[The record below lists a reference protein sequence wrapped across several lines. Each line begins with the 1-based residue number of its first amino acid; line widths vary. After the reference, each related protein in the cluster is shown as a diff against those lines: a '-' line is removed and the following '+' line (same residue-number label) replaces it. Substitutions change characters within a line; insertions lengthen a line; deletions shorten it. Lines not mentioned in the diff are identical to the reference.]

1 MWLVPWRPQKQHQR
15 LSNYNRDFSLLVNII
30 SSSSP
35 PSPQPQPQRRH
46 HPPIPHIAMS
56 GPITPSRTIASNGRG
71 TPGSW
76 KHPKLDEVLRRQEAR
91 SFSDRRVSR
100 ALKNGAALGTTFV
113 VTHLFYNSRIY
124 SGLPRN
130 DVANIVYLGIYYLIF
145 IIRVVFTYN
154 IAFAIIG
161 PLLGPDPM
169 TDIPL
174 TDDQR
179 SSLSLPPTPHSTV
192 TNHAAEVSH
201 YITPPR
207 YNKSSP
213 LPQSPLL
220 ARPTTPTQST
230 TTPGR
235 TFANVSGISNI
246 SGFSGVSGVSGINL
260 SGKPRVTAAGSPI
273 GPGQLLGS
281 PGSFRSPSPVFNTPS
296 PFKTIGSGLEK
307 RHSFSSPMNTGAR
320 TGMIG
325 QGSLAGA
332 MQGNMSPSVVASGKW
347 LHEQRNRRR
356 DIF

>member
-1 MWLVPWRPQKQHQR
+1 MP
-15 LSNYNRDFSLLVNII
+15 
-30 SSSSP
+30 
-35 PSPQPQPQRRH
+35 
-46 HPPIPHIAMS
+46 
-56 GPITPSRTIASNGRG
+56 GPVTPSRAGGPNGQG

-76 KHPKLDEVLRRQEAR
+76 KHPKLDEVLRRQDAR

-100 ALKNGAALGTTFV
+100 ALKNAGALGTTFV
-113 VTHLFYNSRIY
+113 ITHLFYGSRIY

-130 DVANIVYLGIYYLIF
+130 DVANIFYLGVFYSIF
-145 IIRVVFTYN
+145 ITRVILAYN
-154 IAFAIIG
+154 IAFAIVG

-174 TDDQR
+174 TEDQR
-179 SSLSLPPTPHSTV
+179 SSLSLPPTPQSAV
-192 TNHAAEVSH
+192 ANHPADVSH

-207 YNKSSP
+207 YNRSSP
-213 LPQSPLL
+213 LPQSPLTN
-220 ARPTTPTQST
+220 RPTTPTQ

-235 TFANVSGISNI
+235 TFANI
-246 SGFSGVSGVSGINL
+246 SGINV

-296 PFKTIGSGLEK
+296 PYKTIGSGLEK
-307 RHSFSSPMNTGAR
+307 RHSFSSPMGTGAR
-320 TGMIG
+320 NGLIG
-325 QGSLAGA
+325 QGSLAGT

>member
-1 MWLVPWRPQKQHQR
+1 MP
-15 LSNYNRDFSLLVNII
+15 
-30 SSSSP
+30 
-35 PSPQPQPQRRH
+35 
-46 HPPIPHIAMS
+46 
-56 GPITPSRTIASNGRG
+56 GPTTPSRAIVSSSQG

-76 KHPKLDEVLRRQEAR
+76 KHPKLDEVLRRQDAR

-100 ALKNGAALGTTFV
+100 ALKNVGALGTTFV
-113 VTHLFYNSRIY
+113 VTHFFYNSRIY
-124 SGLPRN
+124 SSLPRN
-130 DVANIVYLGIYYLIF
+130 DVANVFYLGIYYLIF
-145 IIRVVFTYN
+145 VIRIILTYN
-154 IAFAIIG
+154 TVFAIIG

-179 SSLSLPPTPHSTV
+179 SILSLPPTPHSTII
-192 TNHAAEVSH
+192 NHAGEVSQ

-207 YNKSSP
+207 YNRSSP

-246 SGFSGVSGVSGINL
+246 SGFSGVSGVSSIGY

-307 RHSFSSPMNTGAR
+307 RHSFSSPMGAGAR
-320 TGMIG
+320 NGMIG

-332 MQGNMSPSVVASGKW
+332 LQGNMSPSVVASGKW
-347 LHEQRNRRR
+347 LHEQKNRRR